1 MKIVVEAANLLVTEI
16 RKINEG
22 QNFISGKQYYYWVL
36 IYYVIYYMLP
46 DKNFVGITLQNNQTF
61 SDWQQYQR
69 SCKIYASTL
78 LSYKNM
84 NSIIKRL
91 PLLTKLRYI

>member
-1 MKIVVEAANLLVTEI
+1 MINIFIVRKVIKQIINIPDMQIVAEASSLLVTAI

-22 QNFISGKQYYYWVL
+22 QKFISGKQHYYWVL

-46 DKNFVGITLQNNQTF
+46 DKNIVGIALQNNQTF

-69 SCKIYASTL
+69 SCKIYA
-78 LSYKNM
+78 
-84 NSIIKRL
+84 
-91 PLLTKLRYI
+91 